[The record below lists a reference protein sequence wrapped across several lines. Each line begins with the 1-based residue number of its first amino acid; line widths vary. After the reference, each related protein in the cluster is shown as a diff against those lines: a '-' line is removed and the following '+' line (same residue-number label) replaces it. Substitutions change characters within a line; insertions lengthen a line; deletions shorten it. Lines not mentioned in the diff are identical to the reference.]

1 MILVSQIC
9 GQNILFLFIWEYVL
23 PSFLRDNFT
32 GNKTVHWQVFTFST
46 WHVLPYGLLFSSIS
60 DEKSTINS
68 YKGSLVCDELF
79 SYTAFEIVVFFLSFQ
94 HVKYGMSAEVDC
106 FVFILFG
113 LHWISWMCNLMLFT
127 KFEKKFSHFILEYF
141 FSPFLSSPCYSHY
154 LYMVCLF
161 MSHKSLKLY
170 SFFPIIFLS
179 VF

>member
-1 MILVSQIC
+1 MYVLILSFGVIYIITFTNVLCFCVGGSKYSLGLHAFILVTLFDTCKPDLLAKHSQ
-9 GQNILFLFIWEYVL
+9 FLFIWEYVL

-79 SYTAFEIVVFFLSFQ
+79 SYTAFEIVFFFLSFQ

-127 KFEKKFSHFILEYF
+127 KF
-141 FSPFLSSPCYSHY
+141 
-154 LYMVCLF
+154 
-161 MSHKSLKLY
+161 
-170 SFFPIIFLS
+170 
-179 VF
+179 